1 MSREEKVEKLAE
13 EVVNA
18 SVEFDQRLHGKG
30 PFPKG
35 DLKSFFEAVVRY
47 SVATRGHPM
56 VHRSVTETVSS
67 LREILE
73 LESSRA
79 PGQAIADADRM
90 ESMLLGGCHRDGAR
104 ARKVR

>member
-47 SVATRGHPM
+47 SVATPM